1 MNLVGK
7 VGIDTQ
13 YFLQAIAPTYLSQ
26 SPATPAPSKIPV
38 APFAPSSPASHMT
51 ALPKTH
57 HHDCGATSG
66 QAHGLLGISMLTQA
80 RWLATD

>member
-26 SPATPAPSKIPV
+26 SPATPAPS
-38 APFAPSSPASHMT
+38 SPASHMT
-51 ALPKTH
+51 ALPKIH
-57 HHDCGATSG
+57 YHDCGATGG

-80 RWLATD
+80 RPLAKD